1 MIKARTQPSN
11 KTGIVLKISIA
22 FIVLL
27 AIVLYKLNDHFKQ
40 EKILISQ
47 SQIRNKLVA
56 TKTSVS
62 SQISSLRNVLSSYQ
76 SELSENKI
84 NWVQLDPFF
93 SIALAKKNN
102 GGATYKITQY
112 VGRSG
117 SLGERWNAAY
127 LEQALSIQ
135 PSNSDQP
142 VVAQLFQDKSGSKF
156 LSLRFELSEDRAVI
170 VVGAADYFQKFFDLE
185 RGNQMTSLLETTDH
199 VLAAHSE
206 ADYVATLSDE
216 HTLSE
221 SKYLIE
227 KQEIA
232 GTNLSAISYVY
243 KKSLAAGFNMP
254 WSIVGLILGFGC
266 LIIGFLFY
274 NLESLE
280 KRVERY
286 RKQEREEIFKKT
298 VEQQMNEMSPL
309 MTEPSN
315 QSEQPIQKDSIKNS
329 SHQLDQ
335 NLINQ
340 LVTTSTAKNK
350 DNSASQFSTKNN
362 EVLFEQ
368 NLVNNWVDQ
377 ALAAQGKSKS
387 DIVLDQQLVDNFVVQ
402 SVQTKAESHV
412 LDQKL
417 VDNFVESSLFVT
429 PDVAEVIKQVEL
441 SKQKVASKPFDEE
454 DPHLAQTNT
463 GIDVNKIFIADSEPT
478 IIHKLS
484 TAANVQE
491 DYIDLDQVLA
501 LDDIDTEV
509 TAKANLK
516 EIEESMTSKKF
527 NVKSEPARMTK
538 PEFKFESKKFNVD
551 SMPVKMRRPE
561 RT

>member
-127 LEQALSIQ
+127 LEQALSLQ
-135 PSNSDQP
+135 PPNSDQP

-156 LSLRFELSEDRAVI
+156 LSLRFDLSEDRAVL

-216 HTLSE
+216 HALSE

-298 VEQQMNEMSPL
+298 VEQQMNETQPISAEL
-309 MTEPSN
+309 SS
-315 QSEQPIQKDSIKNS
+315 QSEQLSQTDSLQKSA
-329 SHQLDQ
+329 HELDQ
-335 NLINQ
+335 TLINQ
-340 LVTTSTAKNK
+340 LVTTSTTKNK
-350 DNSASQFSTKNN
+350 DNSASQFSTQNN

-368 NLVNNWVDQ
+368 KLVDNWVDQ
-377 ALAAQGKSKS
+377 TLAAQGKSKS

-402 SVQTKAESHV
+402 SVQTKAEPHV

-441 SKQKVASKPFDEE
+441 SKQKVASKSFDEE

-484 TAANVQE
+484 LSDIDGE
-491 DYIDLDQVLA
+491 DHIDLDQVLA

-509 TAKANLK
+509 TAKTNLK

-527 NVKSEPARMTK
+527 NVNSEPARVTK

>member
-127 LEQALSIQ
+127 LEQALSLQ
-135 PSNSDQP
+135 PPNSDQP

-156 LSLRFELSEDRAVI
+156 LSLRFDLSEDRAVL

-206 ADYVATLSDE
+206 DD
-216 HTLSE
+216 
-221 SKYLIE
+221 
-227 KQEIA
+227 
-232 GTNLSAISYVY
+232 
-243 KKSLAAGFNMP
+243 
-254 WSIVGLILGFGC
+254 
-266 LIIGFLFY
+266 
-274 NLESLE
+274 
-280 KRVERY
+280 
-286 RKQEREEIFKKT
+286 
-298 VEQQMNEMSPL
+298 
-309 MTEPSN
+309 
-315 QSEQPIQKDSIKNS
+315 
-329 SHQLDQ
+329 
-335 NLINQ
+335 
-340 LVTTSTAKNK
+340 
-350 DNSASQFSTKNN
+350 
-362 EVLFEQ
+362 
-368 NLVNNWVDQ
+368 
-377 ALAAQGKSKS
+377 
-387 DIVLDQQLVDNFVVQ
+387 FVVI
-402 SVQTKAESHV
+402 
-412 LDQKL
+412 L
-417 VDNFVESSLFVT
+417 
-429 PDVAEVIKQVEL
+429 
-441 SKQKVASKPFDEE
+441 
-454 DPHLAQTNT
+454 
-463 GIDVNKIFIADSEPT
+463 
-478 IIHKLS
+478 
-484 TAANVQE
+484 
-491 DYIDLDQVLA
+491 
-501 LDDIDTEV
+501 
-509 TAKANLK
+509 
-516 EIEESMTSKKF
+516 
-527 NVKSEPARMTK
+527 
-538 PEFKFESKKFNVD
+538 
-551 SMPVKMRRPE
+551 
-561 RT
+561 